1 MPVIEID
8 SRPDERFE
16 ETSFIHEDPS
26 RAIDPTE
33 NLPTVPKTLE
43 EQANDLRIEE
53 FISNVRRLQN
63 VTKELDKSIYLKL
76 TIDNDGYISYNNK
89 RVSKKGSTDILS
101 INTLNKNADGRE
113 FLRKLG
119 YLDRLSEE
127 IELQTVSHPVDR
139 DLETV
144 SPDQVLVINE
154 KIKSFKTTEEWAKK
168 EKQKAQKQ
176 LLEATSIED
185 KNKMQEL
192 VTYYDHLELQAR
204 RRYNEVVKNQFKR
217 VNEIINDETKSLG
230 ERLKELFRRD
240 GLTIGAILTAIG
252 MTIATIV
259 SALRPTPTPGGSSS
273 NNSVKKILVKISN
286 WLLDLAKKALS
297 ALPGIIGSVI
307 SFLLQKAGELVLF
320 FSEHLLLLILTVI
333 LVVSEYIFSKIKAK
347 TKN

>member
-1 MPVIEID
+1 
-8 SRPDERFE
+8 
-16 ETSFIHEDPS
+16 
-26 RAIDPTE
+26 
-33 NLPTVPKTLE
+33 
-43 EQANDLRIEE
+43 
-53 FISNVRRLQN
+53 
-63 VTKELDKSIYLKL
+63 
-76 TIDNDGYISYNNK
+76 
-89 RVSKKGSTDILS
+89 
-101 INTLNKNADGRE
+101 
-113 FLRKLG
+113 
-119 YLDRLSEE
+119 
-127 IELQTVSHPVDR
+127 
-139 DLETV
+139 
-144 SPDQVLVINE
+144 
-154 KIKSFKTTEEWAKK
+154 
-168 EKQKAQKQ
+168 
-176 LLEATSIED
+176 
-185 KNKMQEL
+185 MQEL

-217 VNEIINDETKSLG
+217 VNEIINDETRSLG

-259 SALRPTPTPGGSSS
+259 SALRPSPTPGGSN

-333 LVVSEYIFSKIKAK
+333 LLLSEYIFSKIKAK